1 MGFFG
6 YNTQSMAEDKLSKI
20 VSLCKRRGFIFGGSE
35 IYGGISSIWDYGPL
49 GAKLK
54 KRIKDLWWKTYVE
67 DRSDIVGLDSS
78 IIMHED
84 VFKASGH
91 LEGFNDMLVDCL
103 ECKKRFRLD
112 KLRKLNNEE
121 LTSFSS
127 KQANLVQPSDSKNPN
142 NLVVC
147 ECGNYI
153 DTTVSKPRKFNL
165 MLRTNMSAIETEP
178 YWGYLRPETAQGI
191 FCNFSNVLSSTFKKL
206 PLGIAQIGKSF
217 RNEVTGGSFIFR
229 MKEFEQMEIEYFCA
243 PEDSDRLYEE
253 WVEERYNYYINKI
266 GLKKENIMKRPH
278 EKDELAHYA
287 RGCTDIEYLFPFGW
301 SELEGIANRTD
312 YDLTQ
317 HSKVSKKDLSYFD
330 QKNNRKFIPYVIEPS
345 AGVDRTFF
353 AIICDAFH
361 EEEVNGKI
369 RTVLKLKPQLAAHC
383 VAILPLLTNRPE
395 LVTLAKTVF
404 CDIKDKITAQ
414 YDDTAAI
421 GKLYRRQDEIG
432 TPFCVTV
439 DVDSLSDKN
448 VTVRDRD
455 TMKQDR
461 IPIEKLLEYVNNKI
475 KA

>member
-1 MGFFG
+1 
-6 YNTQSMAEDKLSKI
+6 MAEDKLSKI

-35 IYGGISSIWDYGPL
+35 IYGGVSSIWDYGPL
-49 GAKLK
+49 GSKIK
-54 KRIKDLWWKTYVE
+54 KRIKDLWWKTYAE
-67 DRSDIVGLDSS
+67 DRPDIVGLDCS
-78 IIMHED
+78 IITHED

-91 LEGFNDMLVDCL
+91 LDGFNDMLVDCL
-103 ECKKRFRLD
+103 HCKKRFRLD
-112 KLRKLNNEE
+112 KIEHVKDNIY
-121 LTSFSS
+121 
-127 KQANLVQPSDSKNPN
+127 K
-142 NLVVC
+142 C
-147 ECGNYI
+147 ECGKDI
-153 DTTVSKPRKFNL
+153 DTNVSKPRKFNL

-191 FCNFSNVLSSTFKKL
+191 FCNFQNVLSSTYKKL

-253 WVEERYNYYINKI
+253 WVEERYSYYINKI

-278 EKDELAHYA
+278 AQDELAHYA

-317 HSKVSKKDLSYFD
+317 HAKFSKKDLSYFD

-353 AIICDAFH
+353 AVICDAFH

-395 LVTLAKTVF
+395 LVELAKKVF
-404 CDIKDKITAQ
+404 CDIKDKLPTQ

-439 DVDSLSDKN
+439 DVDSMTDKK

-455 TMKQDR
+455 TMKQER
-461 IPIEKLLEYVNNKI
+461 IEIEHLIEYINTQL

>member
-1 MGFFG
+1 
-6 YNTQSMAEDKLSKI
+6 MAEDKLSKI
-20 VSLCKRRGFIFGGSE
+20 VSLCRRRGFVFGGSE
-35 IYGGISSIWDYGPL
+35 IYGGVSSIWDYGPL
-49 GAKLK
+49 GAKIK

-67 DRSDIVGLDSS
+67 SRPDIVGLDCS
-78 IIMHED
+78 IITHED

-91 LEGFNDMLVDCL
+91 LEGFNDMLVDCTH
-103 ECKKRFRLD
+103 CKKRFRLD
-112 KLRKLNNEE
+112 KIEHIK
-121 LTSFSS
+121 
-127 KQANLVQPSDSKNPN
+127 DSLYK
-142 NLVVC
+142 C
-147 ECGNYI
+147 ECGKEI
-153 DTTVSKPRKFNL
+153 DTNISKPRKFNL

-191 FCNFSNVLSSTFKKL
+191 FCNFQNVLSSTYKKL

-243 PEDSDRLYEE
+243 PEDSGRLYEE

-278 EKDELAHYA
+278 AQDELAHYA

-312 YDLTQ
+312 YDLSQ
-317 HSKVSKKDLSYFD
+317 HAKFSKKDLTYFD
-330 QKNNRKFIPYVIEPS
+330 QKNNRKFIPFVIEPS

-353 AIICDAFH
+353 AVICDAFC
-361 EEEVNGKI
+361 EEEVKGKI
-369 RTVLKLKPQLAAHC
+369 RTVLKLKPSLAAHC

-395 LVTLAKTVF
+395 LVEVAKNLF
-404 CDIKDKITAQ
+404 NGIKDKLTAQ

-439 DVDSLSDKN
+439 DVDSLTDKQ

-455 TMKQDR
+455 TMAQER
-461 IPIEKLLEYVNNKI
+461 ISMERLIEYVNNKI
-475 KA
+475 TA